1 MQTQLRFERRCLVG
15 TVTSSPWGGL
25 RLQGAGSQIALT
37 LSPQQR
43 ARVACGDFLLISA
56 FRVVVE
62 TMMSDIALDLDAT
75 KFRVCHSSRVCL
87 CLCVCVCVF
96 MSVCVCVFVC
106 LCLCMSVRLATAAC
120 FRCAPGALAGALG
133 VCAMAEPERGLEQR
147 QLTPSRF

>member
-1 MQTQLRFERRCLVG
+1 MQRQLRFERRCLVG

-96 MSVCVCVFVC
+96 MSVCVCVCVF
-106 LCLCMSVRLATAAC
+106 MSVH
-120 FRCAPGALAGALG
+120 
-133 VCAMAEPERGLEQR
+133 VCASGYCRLLSMC
-147 QLTPSRF
+147 SRCFGWSPWSLRNGRA